1 MKFLKCSRVESGNEN
16 KESVSRGVRI
26 KKSTVISTVNIKTD
40 VPLKRHEIQ
49 YRHRDKLLSYSP
61 PRTKRLWIEQILLLL
76 L

>member
-1 MKFLKCSRVESGNEN
+1 MRIRK
-16 KESVSRGVRI
+16 VSLEELEL

-61 PRTKRLWIEQILLLL
+61 PRTKRL
-76 L
+76 